1 MSPESVR
8 TPRKALVLPFAL
20 AIAAAVLIVDLYT
33 PQEMPPQYLYVL
45 CVLLTAW
52 SPRERTLWWMTAFCI
67 GLTILGSILSPPEF
81 DFYIILFNRSI
92 GIVLLLA
99 TALLVWKY
107 RRTHDALLLLNRE
120 LEARVEDRT
129 RDLAHAFE
137 EREELNRN
145 LHDEVLQSL
154 YAIGLNLESSGRSQQ
169 YGPIDPEGPRA
180 RALQQL
186 TLVMKKIRGY
196 IGGQPAPETLPF
208 DQALSGLIRDMTTEN
223 GPRFTLEVDRGLTYC
238 LPASQ
243 VEPLL
248 LIVREAL
255 SNCVHHA
262 RARHGTVSA
271 RCHNGVLQ
279 IEVRDDGIGFDPAG
293 DTKPGG
299 HGLVNMAARAQQIG
313 AVYQLHARP
322 GEGVR
327 VVIELP
333 LEKEAAIGEHR

>member
-1 MSPESVR
+1 MSSESVHQ
-8 TPRKALVLPFAL
+8 PRKVFVLPIAL
-20 AIAAAVLIVDLYT
+20 AIAAAVLAVDVYT

-45 CVLLTAW
+45 CILLMAW
-52 SPRERTLWWMTAFCI
+52 SPREQTLWWMTALCI
-67 GLTILGSILSPPEF
+67 GLTVLGSVLSPPEF
-81 DFYIILFNRSI
+81 HLYIILFNRSI
-92 GIVLLLA
+92 AISLFLVA
-99 TALLVWKY
+99 ALLVQAY
-107 RRTHDALLLLNRE
+107 RRTHDQLRRLNEE

-129 RDLAHAFE
+129 RDLAHAFG

-154 YAIGLNLESSGRSQQ
+154 YAIGLHLESSGRSQQ
-169 YGPIDPEGPRA
+169 YGPIEPEGPRA

-196 IGGQPAPETLPF
+196 IGGRPAPETLPF
-208 DQALSGLIRDMTTEN
+208 DEALSGLIRDVTTEN

-243 VEPLL
+243 VQPLL

-255 SNCVHHA
+255 SNCARHA
-262 RARHGTVSA
+262 HARHGTVSA

-279 IEVRDDGIGFDPAG
+279 IEVQDDGIGFDPAG
-293 DTKPGG
+293 GAKPGG

-313 AVYQLHARP
+313 AVYQLHAHP

>member
-1 MSPESVR
+1 MSPDFVH
-8 TPRKALVLPFAL
+8 TPRKALVLPIAL
-20 AIAAAVLIVDLYT
+20 AIAAAVLIVDVNT
-33 PQEMPPQYLYVL
+33 PQEMPPQYLYAL
-45 CVLLTAW
+45 CILLTAW
-52 SPRERTLWWMTAFCI
+52 SPRQRTLWWMTALCI
-67 GLTILGSILSPPEF
+67 GLTMLGSYLSPPQF

-92 GIVLLLA
+92 AIVLFLA
-99 TALLVWKY
+99 TALLVWEY
-107 RRTHDALLLLNRE
+107 RRAHDELVLLNRE

-129 RDLAHAFE
+129 RDLAHAFD

-180 RALQQL
+180 RALKQL

-196 IGGQPAPETLPF
+196 IGGQPAPESLPF

-223 GPRFTLEVDRGLTYC
+223 GPRFTLEVDKGLAYG

-248 LIVREAL
+248 LIIREAL
-255 SNCVHHA
+255 SNCAHHSS
-262 RARHGTVSA
+262 ARHGTVTA
-271 RCHNGVLQ
+271 RCHNGALK
-279 IEVRDDGIGFDPAG
+279 IEVQDDGTGFDPAVA
-293 DTKPGG
+293 KPGG
-299 HGLVNMAARAQQIG
+299 HGLANMAARAQQIG
-313 AVYQLHARP
+313 AVYQLHASP

-333 LEKEAAIGEHR
+333 LEKEAAVGEHR